1 MTEVLDME
9 ESDLSF
15 ASILL
20 GFRQAGDSSHV
31 DLKMVQ
37 NTQVNVKQSS

>member
-20 GFRQAGDSSHV
+20 GFRQAGDSPHV
-31 DLKMVQ
+31 DLKMVP
-37 NTQVNVKQSS
+37 NTQVSEEPS